1 MPQNDATTVPR
12 IEQDLE
18 VAPKVMDAIM
28 LGDLNIR
35 LREPQ
40 DAMEKELVTE
50 LANIGLFDMTDHF
63 MPRRRYRGAGSWTWK
78 MRREGRQVTRRGD
91 YILRLDRDNLVNAG
105 VMEAILHK

>member
-1 MPQNDATTVPR
+1 MPQNDATAVHC

-18 VAPKVMDAIM
+18 AVPKGMDVIL

-50 LANIGLFDMTDHF
+50 LANIGLVDMTDHF

-78 MRREGRQVTRRGD
+78 MR
-91 YILRLDRDNLVNAG
+91 
-105 VMEAILHK
+105 